1 MGVGMPSAA
10 HLQHRH
16 GLLQRTFLAP
26 QPSIG
31 LDTFNQ
37 QEQHRAAPDERT
49 HRCSSSSSCE
59 IFRALTSALFCAAFS
74 LRSSFATYS
83 GMLCSAARWEA
94 IESADS
100 APAVMPPPTPSATDI
115 AVGAGEPVPRA
126 TLAARKGFSCDRR
139 ADSRTGKEAHQNCV
153 FGIQHIC
160 IRTGSSCIN
169 CHCWILLA
177 EFRSSGPLPFEAVG
191 DASISCRRA
200 LPR

>member
-1 MGVGMPSAA
+1 MPSAA
-10 HLQHRH
+10 HLQRRH
-16 GLLQRTFLAP
+16 GLLQGTFLVP

-31 LDTFNQ
+31 LETLNQ
-37 QEQHRAAPDERT
+37 QEQDWAAPHKRT

-59 IFRALTSALFCAAFS
+59 IFRPLISALFCAAFS

-126 TLAARKGFSCDRR
+126 TLAARKGFSCDTR
-139 ADSRTGKEAHQNCV
+139 AGRKTGKEAHQDLA
-153 FGIQHIC
+153 FGIQ
-160 IRTGSSCIN
+160 
-169 CHCWILLA
+169 
-177 EFRSSGPLPFEAVG
+177 
-191 DASISCRRA
+191 
-200 LPR
+200 